1 VRLTLATLVVLAA
14 AAFGELSYRL
24 LHITHVAL
32 VYSGA
37 VMVVAL
43 WLGPRMSYYSAV
55 LAYVAFD
62 YMSVEPRYKILFTTI
77 DDGAVLLEFVGIAI
91 LTGIFANSVRRE
103 SERNRVQ
110 AEQTNLLFRASSELS
125 NADDEG
131 EIREILARH
140 VSLATGEACLV
151 AHEGRLWASN
161 QIGPVDPDLGRL
173 LADPATGAGE
183 APAPAPVNGWRFSRL
198 AAKDEDFGV
207 AAWRGDTGALLGETG
222 GRLIS
227 ILLTVGASAIERA
240 RLSEHRAEVE
250 TLVRTERLRDA
261 LLSSI
266 SHDLRT
272 PLTAITASVTSLIH
286 FGELF
291 SQAVR
296 QDLLITIKE
305 EADRLNR
312 FVGNLLSMTRLES
325 GVLTFE
331 AQVFDVREVL
341 QTVAANL
348 RQSRGVID
356 LTLGDD
362 PLCVAGDPILLEQ
375 AITNITEN
383 ALRYAAAGKLTRI
396 AASLKSDAVVISIE
410 DEGPGVATHELDKI
424 FEKFYRSPKIQASTQ
439 GTGLGLS
446 ISRGLVDSM
455 GGTLTARPRANGSS
469 GLVVEASFPRAE
481 AAQND

>member
-1 VRLTLATLVVLAA
+1 MLATLVVLAA

-55 LAYVAFD
+55 LSYVAYD
-62 YMSVEPRYKILFTTI
+62 YTSVEPRYKILFATI

-103 SERNRVQ
+103 AEKNRVQ

-125 NADDEG
+125 NADDAG
-131 EIREILARH
+131 QIREIIARH
-140 VSLATGEACLV
+140 VSLATGEACVV
-151 AHEGRLWASN
+151 AHEGQFWTSN
-161 QIGPVDPDLGRL
+161 QTGPVDPDLRRL
-173 LADPATGAGE
+173 LADPVAGARE
-183 APAPAPVNGWRFSRL
+183 APPPANGWRFSRL
-198 AAKDEDFGV
+198 AAKDEDFGL
-207 AAWRGDTGALLGETG
+207 AAWRGDSGALTGETG
-222 GRLIS
+222 GPLIS
-227 ILLTVGASAIERA
+227 ILLTVGASALERA
-240 RLSEHRAEVE
+240 RLSEQRAEVE
-250 TLVRTERLRDA
+250 TLKRTERLRDA

-286 FGELF
+286 FGERF
-291 SQAVR
+291 SQDVR

-312 FVGNLLSMTRLES
+312 FVANLLSMTRLES
-325 GVLTFE
+325 GFLTFE
-331 AQVFDVREVL
+331 TQVFDVREVL

-348 RQSRGVID
+348 RQSRGVIN
-356 LTLGDD
+356 LSLGAD

-383 ALRYAAAGKLTRI
+383 ALSYSAAGKHTRI
-396 AASLKSDAVVISIE
+396 TASLQGDDVVVSVE
-410 DEGPGVATHELDKI
+410 DEGPGVTPHELDKI
-424 FEKFYRSPKIQASTQ
+424 FEKFYRSPKIQVSTQ

-455 GGTLTARPRANGSS
+455 GGTLTARARADGLS
-469 GLVVEASFPRAE
+469 GLVVEAHFPRAE
-481 AAQND
+481 APQNG